1 MAHAG
6 LMETTMS
13 ENKDSENTRELTEA
27 ELNHISGGKGDRT
40 IKYMEY
46 KLNDTLISSVMPSSL
61 A

>member
-1 MAHAG
+1 MN
-6 LMETTMS
+6 S
-13 ENKDSENTRELTEA
+13 NEA

>member
-1 MAHAG
+1 
-6 LMETTMS
+6 MEKIMS
-13 ENKDSENTRELTEA
+13 KNTAINNAATGERELNEA

-40 IKYMEY
+40 VKYMEY